1 LNPDKTGRDVGYAVP
16 PGCVN
21 IYLDVLK
28 LNIIMKS
35 LLWMFLVV
43 CLTFSFLGC
52 ATATP
57 ANDDFYDVYDSE
69 FYYPYSDWGLTE
81 SPG

>member
-1 LNPDKTGRDVGYAVP
+1 
-16 PGCVN
+16 
-21 IYLDVLK
+21 
-28 LNIIMKS
+28 MKS
-35 LLWMFLVV
+35 WLCVFLVAW
-43 CLTFSFLGC
+43 LNFSLLGC

-57 ANDDFYDVYDSE
+57 ADSFYDVYDSE